1 MVVYSLPKEKRLLL
15 QEYYNFVIIKLSM
28 KTSFTVLILLLAS
41 TSFSQ
46 NYKMALGFKGGY
58 PGYGTLNAKKSISK
72 SDYLEASIGGFGRSS
87 YNTGF
92 HVQLNYER
100 MQALEE
106 GFSFYYGLGALLGMT
121 SNSNAAFLHL
131 APKALLG
138 LEYNFE
144 DIPLNISIDTGPYLF
159 VSPNIGFIWGG
170 GLALR
175 YAIR

>member
-1 MVVYSLPKEKRLLL
+1 
-15 QEYYNFVIIKLSM
+15 M

-46 NYKMALGFKGGY
+46 NYKMALGFKGGF
-58 PGYGTLNAKKSISK
+58 PGYGSLNAKKSISK
-72 SDYLEASIGGFGRSS
+72 SDYLEASIGGFGRNS
-87 YNTGF
+87 YSTGF
-92 HVQLNYER
+92 HVELDYER

-106 GFSFYYGLGALLGMT
+106 GFSFYYGGGVLLGLT
-121 SNSNAAFLHL
+121 SSFVHL

-144 DIPLNISIDTGPYLF
+144 DLPLNISIDTGPYLF
-159 VSPNIGFIWGG
+159 VSPKIGSIWGG

>member
-1 MVVYSLPKEKRLLL
+1 
-15 QEYYNFVIIKLSM
+15 M

-41 TSFSQ
+41 TFFSQ

-58 PGYGTLNAKKSISK
+58 PGYGSLNAKKSISN
-72 SDYLEASIGGFGRSS
+72 SDYLEASIGGFGRYP
-87 YNTGF
+87 YNVGF
-92 HVQLNYER
+92 NVQIDYER

-106 GFSFYYGLGALLGMT
+106 GFSFYYGGGVLLGST
-121 SNSNAAFLHL
+121 SSIVHL
-131 APKALLG
+131 APKALIG

-159 VSPNIGFIWGG
+159 VSPEIEFIWGG

>member
-1 MVVYSLPKEKRLLL
+1 
-15 QEYYNFVIIKLSM
+15 M

-58 PGYGTLNAKKSISK
+58 PGYGTFNAKKSISK
-72 SDYLEASIGGFGRSS
+72 SDYLEASIGGFGRYP
-87 YNTGF
+87 YNIGF
-92 HVQLNYER
+92 HVQIDYER
-100 MQALEE
+100 MQALED
-106 GFSFYYGLGALLGMT
+106 GFSFYYGGGVLLGLT
-121 SNSNAAFLHL
+121 SSIVHL

-159 VSPNIGFIWGG
+159 VYPNIGFIWGG

>member
-1 MVVYSLPKEKRLLL
+1 
-15 QEYYNFVIIKLSM
+15 M
-28 KTSFTVLILLLAS
+28 KTSFTVLILFLT
-41 TSFSQ
+41 TSFFSQ

-58 PGYGTLNAKKSISK
+58 PGYGSLNAKKSISN

-106 GFSFYYGLGALLGMT
+106 GFSFYYGGGVLLGLT
-121 SNSNAAFLHL
+121 SSFVHL

-144 DIPLNISIDTGPYLF
+144 DLPLNISIDTGPYLF

>member
-15 QEYYNFVIIKLSM
+15 QEKYNFVSKFFM

-46 NYKMALGFKGGY
+46 NYKMAIGFKGGY
-58 PGYGTLNAKKSISK
+58 PGYGSLNAKKSISK
-72 SDYLEASIGGFGRSS
+72 SDYIEASIGGFGRYP
-87 YNTGF
+87 YNIGF
-92 HVQLNYER
+92 HVQLDYER
-100 MQALEE
+100 MQNLEE

-121 SNSNAAFLHL
+121 SISNVAFVHL

-144 DIPLNISIDTGPYLF
+144 DLPLNISIDTGPYLF
-159 VSPNIGFIWGG
+159 VSPKIGFIWGG

>member
-1 MVVYSLPKEKRLLL
+1 
-15 QEYYNFVIIKLSM
+15 M

-41 TSFSQ
+41 SSFSQ
-46 NYKMALGFKGGY
+46 NYKMAIGFKGGY
-58 PGYGTLNAKKSISK
+58 PGYGSLNAKKSISN
-72 SDYLEASIGGFGRSS
+72 SDYLEASIGGFGRYP
-87 YNTGF
+87 YNVGF
-92 HVQLNYER
+92 NVQIDYER

-106 GFSFYYGLGALLGMT
+106 GFSFYYGGGVLLGLT
-121 SNSNAAFLHL
+121 SSFVHL

-144 DIPLNISIDTGPYLF
+144 DLPLNISIDTGPYLF

>member
-1 MVVYSLPKEKRLLL
+1 
-15 QEYYNFVIIKLSM
+15 M
-28 KTSFTVLILLLAS
+28 KTIFTVLILLLAS

-58 PGYGTLNAKKSISK
+58 PGYGSLNAKKSISN
-72 SDYLEASIGGFGRSS
+72 SDYLEASIGGFGRYP
-87 YNTGF
+87 YNVGF
-92 HVQLNYER
+92 NVQIDYER

-106 GFSFYYGLGALLGMT
+106 GFSFYYGGGVLLGLT
-121 SNSNAAFLHL
+121 SSFVHL

-144 DIPLNISIDTGPYLF
+144 DLPLNISIDTGPYLF

>member
-1 MVVYSLPKEKRLLL
+1 
-15 QEYYNFVIIKLSM
+15 M
-28 KTSFTVLILLLAS
+28 KTSFTVLILFLT
-41 TSFSQ
+41 TSFFSQ

-58 PGYGTLNAKKSISK
+58 PGYGSLNAKKSISN
-72 SDYLEASIGGFGRSS
+72 SDYLEASIGGFGRYP
-87 YNTGF
+87 YNVGF
-92 HVQLNYER
+92 NVQIDYER

-106 GFSFYYGLGALLGMT
+106 GFSFYYGGGVLLGLT
-121 SNSNAAFLHL
+121 SSFVHL

-144 DIPLNISIDTGPYLF
+144 DLPLNISIDTGPYLF

>member
-1 MVVYSLPKEKRLLL
+1 
-15 QEYYNFVIIKLSM
+15 M
-28 KTSFTVLILLLAS
+28 KTIFTVLILLLAS

-46 NYKMALGFKGGY
+46 NYKMAIGFKGGY
-58 PGYGTLNAKKSISK
+58 PGYGSLNAKKSISN
-72 SDYLEASIGGFGRSS
+72 SDYLEASIGGFGRYP
-87 YNTGF
+87 YNVGF
-92 HVQLNYER
+92 NVQIDYER

-106 GFSFYYGLGALLGMT
+106 GFSFYYGGGVLLGLT
-121 SNSNAAFLHL
+121 SSNVHL

-159 VSPNIGFIWGG
+159 VYPNIGFIWGG

>member
-1 MVVYSLPKEKRLLL
+1 M
-15 QEYYNFVIIKLSM
+15 
-28 KTSFTVLILLLAS
+28 
-41 TSFSQ
+41 Q
-46 NYKMALGFKGGY
+46 N
-58 PGYGTLNAKKSISK
+58 
-72 SDYLEASIGGFGRSS
+72 
-87 YNTGF
+87 
-92 HVQLNYER
+92 
-100 MQALEE
+100 LEE

-121 SNSNAAFLHL
+121 SISNVAFLHL

-144 DIPLNISIDTGPYLF
+144 DLPLNISIDTGPYLF

>member
-1 MVVYSLPKEKRLLL
+1 
-15 QEYYNFVIIKLSM
+15 
-28 KTSFTVLILLLAS
+28 
-41 TSFSQ
+41 
-46 NYKMALGFKGGY
+46 
-58 PGYGTLNAKKSISK
+58 
-72 SDYLEASIGGFGRSS
+72 
-87 YNTGF
+87 
-92 HVQLNYER
+92 
-100 MQALEE
+100 
-106 GFSFYYGLGALLGMT
+106 MT

-159 VSPNIGFIWGG
+159 VSPKIGSIWGG

>member
-1 MVVYSLPKEKRLLL
+1 
-15 QEYYNFVIIKLSM
+15 M
-28 KTSFTVLILLLAS
+28 KTSFTVLILFLT
-41 TSFSQ
+41 TSFFSQ

-58 PGYGTLNAKKSISK
+58 PGYGSLNAKKSISK
-72 SDYLEASIGGFGRSS
+72 SDYLEAGIGGFGRYP
-87 YNTGF
+87 YNVGF
-92 HVQLNYER
+92 NVQIDYER

-106 GFSFYYGLGALLGMT
+106 GFSFYYGGGVLLGLT
-121 SNSNAAFLHL
+121 SSFVHL

-159 VSPNIGFIWGG
+159 VSPKIGFIWGG

>member
-1 MVVYSLPKEKRLLL
+1 
-15 QEYYNFVIIKLSM
+15 M

-46 NYKMALGFKGGY
+46 NYKMAIGFKGGY
-58 PGYGTLNAKKSISK
+58 PGYGSLNAKKSISN
-72 SDYLEASIGGFGRSS
+72 SDYLEASIGGFGRNSFS
-87 YNTGF
+87 TGF
-92 HVQLNYER
+92 HVQLDYER
-100 MQALEE
+100 LQNLEE
-106 GFSFYYGLGALLGMT
+106 GFSFYYGGGVLLGLT
-121 SNSNAAFLHL
+121 STTLHL

-144 DIPLNISIDTGPYLF
+144 DLPLNISIDTGPYLF
-159 VSPNIGFIWGG
+159 ISPKIGFIWGG